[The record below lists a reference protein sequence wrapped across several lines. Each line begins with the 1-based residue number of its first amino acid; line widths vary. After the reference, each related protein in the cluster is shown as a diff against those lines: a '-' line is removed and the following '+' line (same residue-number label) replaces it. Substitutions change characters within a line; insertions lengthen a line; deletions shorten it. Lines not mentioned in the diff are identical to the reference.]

1 MKTTPEEHRGKIVLQ
16 RINDCGF
23 SKKAVYNALKKSQV
37 TLDAWLENPRLG
49 YEQIRKI
56 GEIISY
62 DFARDFPQMAPL
74 THPELLTGGVN
85 EQQLEYISPELKGKC
100 WKMLEE
106 MRMKYIHLLEENKAL
121 SSAYISLINK

>member
-23 SKKAVYNALKKSQV
+23 SKKAVYKALKKSQV

-56 GEIISY
+56 GKIINY

-74 THPELLTGGVN
+74 THNELISGTANKTAVVYEKPETKV
-85 EQQLEYISPELKGKC
+85 KC
-100 WKMLEE
+100 WQMLEE
-106 MRMKYIHLLEENKAL
+106 MRGKYIHLLEENKAL
-121 SSAYISLINK
+121 SSAYISLLNK